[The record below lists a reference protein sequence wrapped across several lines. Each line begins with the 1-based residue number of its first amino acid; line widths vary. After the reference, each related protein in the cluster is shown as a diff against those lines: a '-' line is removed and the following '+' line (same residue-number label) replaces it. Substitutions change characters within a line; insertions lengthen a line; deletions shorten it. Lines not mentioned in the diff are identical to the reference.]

1 METRDHAFHINQL
14 YTTDR
19 DLKDVRF
26 YPLHYRPLPF
36 FGDDGDTVTHF
47 VLSAVLLLLVSG
59 VLVVIPVARGTRLS
73 LAVAAQLAN

>member
-1 METRDHAFHINQL
+1 METRDHAFHIKQL

-26 YPLHYRPLPF
+26 YPQHYRRLPF
-36 FGDDGDTVTHF
+36 LEMMVIPLTHF

-59 VLVVIPVARGTRLS
+59 VLVMISVAPGDAAITRR
-73 LAVAAQLAN
+73 AAQLAN